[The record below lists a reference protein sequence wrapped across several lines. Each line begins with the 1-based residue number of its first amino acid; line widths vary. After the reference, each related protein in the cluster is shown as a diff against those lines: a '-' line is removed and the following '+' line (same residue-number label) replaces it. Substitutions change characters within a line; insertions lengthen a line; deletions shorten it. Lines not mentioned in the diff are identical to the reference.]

1 MSEASH
7 NLTNKVRLCE
17 RSEPTNKVRLCER
30 SEPQSNRLLDEAANA
45 EKAGLAEVR
54 VKHPSYDF
62 NTLNE
67 MAQMKH

>member
-1 MSEASH
+1 
-7 NLTNKVRLCE
+7 LKNKLI
-17 RSEPTNKVRLCER
+17 KLFAG
-30 SEPQSNRLLDEAANA
+30 LDEAANA